1 MKQDAATPPLT
12 WPQLVAIEPRLGPLL
27 ADARR
32 LDPDDLRG
40 YERLK
45 RHLQQLAG
53 WNSRQPELVGCYDQI
68 HRIIFEG
75 AAR

>member
-1 MKQDAATPPLT
+1 
-12 WPQLVAIEPRLGPLL
+12 L